1 MAATPPRNF
10 VREVNRMK
18 KILVVEDEESL
29 RLLYQE
35 ELKNEGYDVVTVE
48 SGEEAIAL
56 LEKNDVDLVVLDIR
70 LTGINGLEALE
81 EMLLKNRNLKVI
93 INTAYA
99 NYKDDF
105 SSWLADAYL
114 IKSSDLTELK
124 ATIKNLLEEK

>member
-1 MAATPPRNF
+1 MIR
-10 VREVNRMK
+10 
-18 KILVVEDEESL
+18 ILIVEDEESL

-35 ELKNEGYDVVTVE
+35 ELEQEGYEVTVVE
-48 SGEEAIAL
+48 SGEEAIKI
-56 LEKNDVDLVVLDIR
+56 LEEDSIDLVVLDIR
-70 LTGINGLEALE
+70 LTGMNGLEALE

-114 IKSSDLTELK
+114 IKSSDLAELK
-124 ATIKNLLEEK
+124 ETIKNLLETKE

>member
-1 MAATPPRNF
+1 
-10 VREVNRMK
+10 MK
-18 KILVVEDEESL
+18 KILDVEDEESL

-35 ELKNEGYDVVTVE
+35 ELKNEGYEVVTVE
-48 SGEEAIAL
+48 SGEEAIEI
-56 LEKNDVDLVVLDIR
+56 LEKNNIDLVVLDIR

-124 ATIKNLLEEK
+124 ETIKNLLEEK

>member
-1 MAATPPRNF
+1 
-10 VREVNRMK
+10 MK
-18 KILVVEDEESL
+18 RILVVEDEASL
-29 RLLYQE
+29 RLLYEQE
-35 ELKNEGYDVVTVE
+35 LREEGYEVVTVE
-48 SGEEAIAL
+48 SGEEAL
-56 LEKNDVDLVVLDIR
+56 KKLEGDRIDLVVLDIR
-70 LTGINGLEALE
+70 LTGMNGLEALE

-124 ATIKNLLEEK
+124 ATIRKLLEQ

>member
-1 MAATPPRNF
+1 
-10 VREVNRMK
+10 MK
-18 KILVVEDEESL
+18 KILVVEDEDSL
-29 RLLYQE
+29 RLLYEQ
-35 ELKNEGYDVVTVE
+35 ELKEEGYEVITVA
-48 SGEEAIAL
+48 SGEDAL
-56 LEKNDVDLVVLDIR
+56 KVLEGDQIDLVVLDIR
-70 LTGINGLEALE
+70 LTGMNGLEALE

-124 ATIKNLLEEK
+124 STIRKLLAQ

>member
-1 MAATPPRNF
+1 
-10 VREVNRMK
+10 MK
-18 KILVVEDEESL
+18 RILVVEDEESL
-29 RLLYQE
+29 RMLYEQE
-35 ELKNEGYDVVTVE
+35 LREEGYEVLTVE
-48 SGEEAIAL
+48 SGEEAIKV
-56 LEKNDVDLVVLDIR
+56 LEGDNIDLVILDIR
-70 LTGINGLEALE
+70 LTGMNGLEALE

-124 ATIKNLLEEK
+124 ATIRKLLEQ

>member
-1 MAATPPRNF
+1 
-10 VREVNRMK
+10 MK

-29 RLLYQE
+29 RLLYEE
-35 ELKNEGYDVVTVE
+35 ELKNEGYNVVTVE
-48 SGEEAIAL
+48 SGEEAIDL
-56 LEKNDVDLVVLDIR
+56 LEKNGIDLVVLDIR